1 MDAKMIIEMIGYFG
15 SALVLVSMLMTSVV
29 KLRVINLTGSII
41 FAGYALAIRSY
52 PTAFMNIALALI
64 NVYQLHRIFGEQKTY
79 NLIETD
85 INDGF
90 VKHILEKNEEDI
102 RYWFPEFSVFTERSD
117 IAYLICCDSDPA
129 CVFLGRQDGN
139 GGVEVVLDYARPA
152 YRDTSVGRYLHSRL
166 AARGFSSLVFKQN
179 ARNHIKYLEKT
190 GYKKTGDDTYVLDLT
205 GNAH

>member
-1 MDAKMIIEMIGYFG
+1 MDTKMIIELIGYFG

-52 PTAFMNIALALI
+52 PTALMNIALAVI
-64 NVYQLHRIFGEQKTY
+64 NIYHLNRILRQQKTY

-85 INDGF
+85 VNDGF
-90 VKHILEKNEEDI
+90 VKHLLERSEEDI
-102 RYWFPEFSVFTERSD
+102 RFWFPEFSVFTERSD

-129 CVFLGRQDGN
+129 GLFLGRQDGK
-139 GGVEVVLDYARPA
+139 GGVEVILDYALPA
-152 YRDTSVGRYLHSRL
+152 YRDTSVGRYLHTRL
-166 AARGFSSLVFKQN
+166 AARGFSSLVFRQN

-190 GYKKTGDDTYVLDLT
+190 GYRKTADDTYVLDLT
-205 GNAH
+205 GAN